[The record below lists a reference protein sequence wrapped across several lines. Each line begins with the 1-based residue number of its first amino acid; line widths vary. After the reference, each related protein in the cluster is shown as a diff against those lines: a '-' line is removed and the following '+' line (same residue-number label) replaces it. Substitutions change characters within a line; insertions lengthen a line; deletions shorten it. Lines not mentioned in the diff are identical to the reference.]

1 MLKKNTKNQFTESKD
16 HKSNKN
22 LNLNFIAIFLFLAN
36 RYIKNGLLRNRVWNE
51 VVRITKE
58 YS

>member
-22 LNLNFIAIFLFLAN
+22 LNLNFIEFELILNWKEIFE
-36 RYIKNGLLRNRVWNE
+36 RYISEQIK
-51 VVRITKE
+51 K
-58 YS
+58 